1 VQNESDQEADE
12 LGLVQNGP
20 NQEGGELGLVA

>member
-20 NQEGGELGLVA
+20 NQEGGELSLVA